1 MVVKLDMEINYT
13 NQIRFLLTRTNVL
26 IDIFYD
32 NSKGMCHAMK
42 HAKVKAYKPIP
53 NIDGTEDLLP
63 MPEFFNDNDAMMTKA
78 HQLIMKD
85 RRGTLGKGMSI

>member
-1 MVVKLDMEINYT
+1 MEIKYT
-13 NQIRFLLTRTNVL
+13 NQIRFLLNKTNVL

-63 MPEFFNDNDAMMTKA
+63 MPDYMTENEGMMNKA
-78 HQLIMKD
+78 YELILKD
-85 RRGTLGKGMSI
+85 RRGKLKPHKP

>member
-1 MVVKLDMEINYT
+1 MKINYT
-13 NQIRFLLTRTNVL
+13 NQICFLVNKTNVL

-32 NSKGMCHAMK
+32 NSNGMCHAMK
-42 HAKVKAYKPIP
+42 YAKVKAYKPVQ

-63 MPEFFNDNDAMMTKA
+63 MPDYMTENEGMMNKA
-78 HQLIMKD
+78 YELIYRD

>member
-1 MVVKLDMEINYT
+1 MKINYT
-13 NQIRFLLTRTNVL
+13 NQICFLVNKTNVL

-32 NSKGMCHAMK
+32 NSNGMCHAMK
-42 HAKVKAYKPIP
+42 YAKVKAYKPVQ

-63 MPEFFNDNDAMMTKA
+63 MPEFFTDNDAMMNKA
-78 HQLIMKD
+78 YRLILED

>member
-1 MVVKLDMEINYT
+1 MKINYT
-13 NQIRFLLTRTNVL
+13 NQICFLVNKTNVL

-32 NSKGMCHAMK
+32 NSNGMCHAMK
-42 HAKVKAYKPIP
+42 YAKVKAYKPVQ

-63 MPEFFNDNDAMMTKA
+63 MPDYMNENDAIMNKVYR
-78 HQLIMKD
+78 LIMKD